1 MQLFIPIIH
10 RNFLVLHSDKINKK
24 TVKEFNNEHKLLLMG
39 DICDMKIESCD
50 NDIRKFNEIYSYNK
64 QDYDARYVGDTSK
77 IWKNMKSLEE
87 M

>member
-1 MQLFIPIIH
+1 
-10 RNFLVLHSDKINKK
+10 
-24 TVKEFNNEHKLLLMG
+24 MG